1 MLTVDQIINYLN
13 SHIYVRSLVILVSF
27 FIGSKLF
34 LFITEKFIYKLVKK
48 TRTRVD
54 DKIIHRTGK
63 PISLILLL
71 IGLRLALLPLNL
83 GERVTWGST
92 NLILSLII
100 LAISYTFVMIF
111 DVLINN
117 WGLKWAKKTK
127 STLDD
132 NLVNL
137 LQKTSKVIIFSI
149 AFIYV
154 LEIWGIEIIP
164 FLASMGIA
172 GIAIAFALQDSLG
185 DIVGGLTLILDK
197 SVKVGDV
204 IELENG
210 TSGTV
215 IDIGLRSTKM
225 RTFDNELVIVPN
237 GQLSDSKIINYAEP
251 DQTARLV
258 IPFGVAYGT
267 DIDKVK
273 KIILGKTKSLKYV
286 LKDPK
291 PFIRFVEMGDSSL
304 NFKLYL
310 QVDHYSNR
318 FTVKDKVNTIV
329 YNTLREKGIEIPN
342 PQLDVWLRE

>member
-1 MLTVDQIINYLN
+1 MYLK
-13 SHIYVRSLVILVSF
+13 SLIILVSF
-27 FIGSKLF
+27 FLGSKLF
-34 LFITEKFIYKLVKK
+34 LFITERVIYKLVKK
-48 TRTRVD
+48 TKTRVD

-63 PISLILLL
+63 PISLVLLL
-71 IGLRLALLPLNL
+71 IGLRLAILPLNL
-83 GERVTWGST
+83 GEKLMSSST

-100 LAISYTFVMIF
+100 LAISYTFVMVF

-132 NLVNL
+132 NLVKL

-154 LEIWGIEIIP
+154 LDVWGIEIIP

-185 DIVGGLTLILDK
+185 DVFGGLTLILDK
-197 SVKVGDV
+197 SVKMGDV
-204 IELENG
+204 IELDDK
-210 TSGTV
+210 TTGTV

-237 GQLSDSKIINYAEP
+237 GQLSDSKIMNYAEP
-251 DQTARLV
+251 DQTVRLV
-258 IPFGVAYGT
+258 IPFGVAYGS

-273 KIILGKTKSLKYV
+273 KIILKKIKNLEHI
-286 LKDPK
+286 LDDPK
-291 PFIRFVEMGDSSL
+291 PLIRFVEMGDSSL

-318 FTVKDKVNTIV
+318 SATKDEVNTII
-329 YNTLREKGIEIPN
+329 YNTLRKEGIEIPN
-342 PQLDVWLRE
+342 PQLDVWLRK